1 MTLQEAVEEFDR
13 NLTAAELMIPGA
25 RPRSEEEE
33 RGLLAARIVLEAAK
47 RLRPSCE
54 HHQNE
59 VACLRCFDW

>member
-47 RLRPSCE
+47 HLLTQPSHE
-54 HHQNE
+54 T
-59 VACLRCFDW
+59 